1 MMVVFWLCD
10 LYLSAAVLL
19 IRVILP
25 LRPTMVIMMVLK
37 GLTLYWLVLVTL
49 VMCRNSPALCVCLQ

>member
-25 LRPTMVIMMVLK
+25 LRPTMVIMMVVK
-37 GLTLYWLVLVTL
+37 GLALYWLMVVML
-49 VMCRNSPALCVCLQ
+49 VMCCNSQTLCVCL

>member
-1 MMVVFWLCD
+1 MVVFWLCD

-25 LRPTMVIMMVLK
+25 LRPTMVIMMVVK
-37 GLTLYWLVLVTL
+37 GLALLADGGYAGDVL
-49 VMCRNSPALCVCLQ
+49 